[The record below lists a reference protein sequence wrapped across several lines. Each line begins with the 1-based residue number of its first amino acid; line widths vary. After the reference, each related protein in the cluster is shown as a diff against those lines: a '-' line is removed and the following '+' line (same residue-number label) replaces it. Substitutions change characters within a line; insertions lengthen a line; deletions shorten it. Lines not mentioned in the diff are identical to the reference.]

1 MSRKNLQSFLQSYFE
16 ARATGAI
23 SKMNVEFLKSE
34 FTPGFTTFKAR
45 PYVDEYGR
53 HGVAVEAVY
62 PVEKPKMYAPKVRIE
77 RLYFRPIDGLM
88 MLCSPGHPTLG

>member
-1 MSRKNLQSFLQSYFE
+1 MSRKNLQAFLKAYFE
-16 ARATGAI
+16 ASATGTI
-23 SKMNVEFLKSE
+23 RTMNIDFLKSE
-34 FTPGFTTFKAR
+34 FTPGFISFKSR

-62 PVEKPKMYAPKVRIE
+62 PVKNPKLYAPE
-77 RLYFRPIDGLM
+77 TYTDRLYFRPIDGLM